1 MRIVFVVNSLGT
13 GGAERSLAEMLPFFR
28 EAGVR
33 ATVVVFYTRNEG
45 VEQQVLDQGFDVRVL
60 EAQGFAGRVRELRGI
75 LREVRPHLM
84 HSALMDAD
92 LVARGARAFTRTPL
106 VCSLVNMPYEKAR
119 NEEDRNID
127 ALRLGVVR
135 AVDATSSRLVDHFHA
150 ITHAVKEYAVRKL
163 GVPAEQITVVHRGRD
178 RARLGEP
185 STERRAR
192 ARAGL
197 GIGSDE
203 LVILNAARREYQK
216 GQRYLLEAFA
226 ELEMPNTR
234 LLIAGREGNASD
246 DLRDLHERL
255 GLGERVLFLGHR
267 EDIPDLIV
275 ACDVFCLPSLWEGL
289 GGVLLEALGLG
300 APIVCSRLPPAEEVL
315 DEGTDSVLVEPAN
328 SAALRDALRSLLAN
342 PEARARLSKG
352 GRARFERQFDQ
363 AIIAS
368 RMLEMFRRHTRA
380 IG

>member
-150 ITHAVKEYAVRKL
+150 ITHAVKESAVRKL